1 MSELAAHRSLE
12 SLPGPRGWPLLG
24 NFPQIDF
31 SQFHT
36 QLERWADEHGPFYQ
50 ISIGPSRFLVTYD
63 VNAAQTLLRERPAL
77 FSRRERLEQVFA
89 ELGFNGVFSADGDNW
104 RRQRKIVITA
114 LNSAHLHS
122 FYAAMRATTE
132 RLERRWRAAA
142 DTGAVVDLTADLM
155 RYTVDITTQLA
166 FGIDF
171 NTLETDGPVIQ
182 QHLDKVFPGLNRR
195 LASPIPY
202 WRLVRLAQDRELD
215 HAVQSV
221 QAQIKDIIAACRQ
234 RLAVQPD
241 LRAAPSNFLEAMI
254 VAQEAEQLP
263 FSDADIIAN
272 VFTLLLAGEDTTAN
286 TLAWAMKL
294 FIDHPDL
301 LGRVRAEVDALL
313 GSHTIPP
320 DHVTAG
326 QQPLIEAFANETMRL
341 KPVAPIIIFEAKAA
355 TVLQDVA
362 LPAGTGIVLLSR
374 QMATQPEHFAQPQTF
389 SMDRWLARGE
399 AERGAHNP
407 RAFVPFGGGPRFC
420 PGRNLALL
428 EIKVVLAMF
437 CRNFELALANP
448 AQSVAEAFAFT
459 MGPENLQ
466 VRFQRRA

>member
-50 ISIGPSRFLVTYD
+50 IRIGPSRFLVTYD
-63 VNAAQTLLRERPAL
+63 VNAAQTLLRDRPAL

-263 FSDADIIAN
+263 FSDADIIAI

-294 FIDHPDL
+294 FIDHPD
-301 LGRVRAEVDALL
+301 
-313 GSHTIPP
+313 
-320 DHVTAG
+320 
-326 QQPLIEAFANETMRL
+326 
-341 KPVAPIIIFEAKAA
+341 
-355 TVLQDVA
+355 
-362 LPAGTGIVLLSR
+362 
-374 QMATQPEHFAQPQTF
+374 
-389 SMDRWLARGE
+389 
-399 AERGAHNP
+399 
-407 RAFVPFGGGPRFC
+407 
-420 PGRNLALL
+420 
-428 EIKVVLAMF
+428 
-437 CRNFELALANP
+437 
-448 AQSVAEAFAFT
+448 
-459 MGPENLQ
+459 
-466 VRFQRRA
+466 

>member
-1 MSELAAHRSLE
+1 
-12 SLPGPRGWPLLG
+12 
-24 NFPQIDF
+24 
-31 SQFHT
+31 
-36 QLERWADEHGPFYQ
+36 
-50 ISIGPSRFLVTYD
+50 
-63 VNAAQTLLRERPAL
+63 
-77 FSRRERLEQVFA
+77 
-89 ELGFNGVFSADGDNW
+89 
-104 RRQRKIVITA
+104 
-114 LNSAHLHS
+114 
-122 FYAAMRATTE
+122 
-132 RLERRWRAAA
+132 
-142 DTGAVVDLTADLM
+142 
-155 RYTVDITTQLA
+155 
-166 FGIDF
+166 
-171 NTLETDGPVIQ
+171 
-182 QHLDKVFPGLNRR
+182 
-195 LASPIPY
+195 
-202 WRLVRLAQDRELD
+202 LVRLAQDRELD

-254 VAQEAEQLP
+254 AAQEAEQLP

-355 TVLQDVA
+355 TVLQGVA

-399 AERGAHNP
+399 AERGAPNP
-407 RAFVPFGGGPRFC
+407 RACVPFGGGPRFC

>member
-1 MSELAAHRSLE
+1 MSAVPVTRSFN

-31 SQFHT
+31 RQFHR
-36 QLERWADEHGPFYQ
+36 QLEQWADEYGPFYRLAL
-50 ISIGPSRFLVTYD
+50 GTTPFLVTYD
-63 VNAAQTLLRERPAL
+63 VDAAQTLLRERPDA
-77 FSRRERLEQVFA
+77 FSRRQRLEEVFA

-122 FYAAMRATTE
+122 FYAAMHATTE
-132 RLERRWRAAA
+132 RLLRRWRAAA
-142 DTGAVVDLTADLM
+142 EADAVVHLTADLM

-171 NTLETDGPVIQ
+171 NTLETDGAVIQ

-195 LASPIPY
+195 LASPLPY
-202 WRLVRLAQDRELD
+202 WRYVRLAQDRELD
-215 HAVQSV
+215 HAVDAV
-221 QAQIKDIIAACRQ
+221 QAQIKRIIADCRQ
-234 RLAVQPD
+234 QLAAHPEW
-241 LRAAPSNFLEAMI
+241 REAPRNFLEAMI
-254 VAQEAEQLP
+254 AAQESEQLP

-286 TLAWAMKL
+286 TTAWAMKL

-301 LGRVRAEVDALL
+301 LARVRAEVDELIAP
-313 GSHTIPP
+313 HPIPV

-326 QQPLIEAFANETMRL
+326 HQPLIEAFANETMRL
-341 KPVAPIIIFEAKAA
+341 KPVAPLIIFEAKEA
-355 TVLQDVA
+355 TVLQGVPLA
-362 LPAGTGIVLLSR
+362 AGTGIVLLTR
-374 QMATQPEHFAQPQTF
+374 RMATRPEHFAQPEEFQIE
-389 SMDRWLARGE
+389 RWLARSD
-399 AERGAHNP
+399 AARGAHNS

-437 CRNFELALANP
+437 CRNFEIALAEP
-448 AQSVAEAFAFT
+448 SRPVTEAFAFT
-459 MGPENLQ
+459 MGPDNLR
-466 VRFQRRA
+466 VKFRPRG

>member
-50 ISIGPSRFLVTYD
+50 VSIGPSRFLVTYD
-63 VNAAQTLLRERPAL
+63 VNAAQTLLRDRPAL

-263 FSDADIIAN
+263 FSDADIIAI

-294 FIDHPDL
+294 FIDHPD
-301 LGRVRAEVDALL
+301 
-313 GSHTIPP
+313 
-320 DHVTAG
+320 
-326 QQPLIEAFANETMRL
+326 
-341 KPVAPIIIFEAKAA
+341 
-355 TVLQDVA
+355 
-362 LPAGTGIVLLSR
+362 
-374 QMATQPEHFAQPQTF
+374 
-389 SMDRWLARGE
+389 
-399 AERGAHNP
+399 
-407 RAFVPFGGGPRFC
+407 
-420 PGRNLALL
+420 
-428 EIKVVLAMF
+428 
-437 CRNFELALANP
+437 
-448 AQSVAEAFAFT
+448 
-459 MGPENLQ
+459 
-466 VRFQRRA
+466 